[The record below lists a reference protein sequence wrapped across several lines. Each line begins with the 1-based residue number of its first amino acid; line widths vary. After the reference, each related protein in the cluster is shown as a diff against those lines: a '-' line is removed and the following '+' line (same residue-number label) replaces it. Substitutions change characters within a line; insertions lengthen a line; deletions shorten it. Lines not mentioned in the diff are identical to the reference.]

1 MSCWRAA
8 PACSTSRVQSI
19 DTIPKRDGCPDDL
32 LDHHSIV
39 VFLAVGQLIIGNEG
53 RMGLDLV
60 VAGRAVSPA
69 ILDALSCPY
78 VMDIGRELFDQP
90 ALCIVQHDI

>member
-1 MSCWRAA
+1 MSHCRAA

-19 DTIPKRDGCPDDL
+19 DTVPKGDGGPDDL
-32 LDHHSIV
+32 LDHHAIV

-60 VAGRAVSPA
+60 VARRAVSPA
-69 ILDALSCPY
+69 ILHALPCPY
-78 VMDIGRELFDQP
+78 LMDVGRELLDEP
-90 ALCIVQHDI
+90 PRGS

>member
-1 MSCWRAA
+1 MSHCRAA
-8 PACSTSRVQSI
+8 PACWTRRVQSI
-19 DTIPKRDGCPDDL
+19 NTVPKGDGAPDEL

-60 VAGRAVSPA
+60 VARAVSKA
-69 ILDALSCPY
+69 ILHALPCPY
-78 VMDIGRELFDQP
+78 LMDVGREPLD
-90 ALCIVQHDI
+90 